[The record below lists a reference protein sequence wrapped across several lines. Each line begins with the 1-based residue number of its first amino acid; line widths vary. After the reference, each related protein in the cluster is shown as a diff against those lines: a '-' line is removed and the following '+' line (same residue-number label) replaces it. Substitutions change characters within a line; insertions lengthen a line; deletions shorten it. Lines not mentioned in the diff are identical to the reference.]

1 MRSFLVF
8 ALTAAILCGLVWGGW
23 AYLHRDGLDDGGFI
37 GDLGDANGSKLTLA
51 ITGEAPQSL
60 DIRTDSSTALDQAL
74 LGNVYETLLK
84 RTTDNGVAPG
94 IASSWSISDDGLT
107 YTFQLNGAMH
117 FANGDTLDAT
127 DVVDSLRRSV
137 QNNYAGTDKLDGL
150 SSVSGTGADTV
161 VITLSKPN
169 PDLPWLLSGRP
180 GIVYDSG
187 ANVDYATHSLG
198 SGPFSVK
205 SFEAG
210 KSLTLQRNANYW
222 NTSAAARS
230 HTITLDYFADANL
243 AATAMAKGETD
254 LIVEAAPGTLD
265 MLRSHS
271 DITLQQVDSTRKVL
285 LGFNGRSDSMFS
297 EARMRQGVRYAINHQ
312 AIVDDQGAAGLLGGP
327 ISSLDPGYEDL
338 TGLFPYDFQRAYRTT
353 AYFIP
358 VFTKETKRLVVPTE
372 YAHIADMIANDLNK
386 LDLGVRVE
394 VIDDA
399 TWRTR
404 VVEQHDFDMTIFA
417 MNGSHDV
424 DDLADPSL
432 FLGYTDG
439 EGEEFAKRAR
449 AATNDAEYADRLKT
463 LARRLSDNAAA
474 DFLYVERPWIAYR
487 NTVTGVPTFNRPDV
501 SLPLETLGKA

>member
-8 ALTAAILCGLVWGGW
+8 VLTTAILCGLVWGGW
-23 AYLHRDGLDDGGFI
+23 TYLRNGEGRGEFLDGLGDEGG
-37 GDLGDANGSKLTLA
+37 AKLTVA
-51 ITGEAPQSL
+51 VTTTAPQSL

-94 IASSWSISDDGLT
+94 IAASWQTSDDGLT
-107 YTFQLNGAMH
+107 YTFQLNDGMQ
-117 FANGDTLDAT
+117 FANGDALDAT
-127 DVVDSLRRSV
+127 DVVDSLRQSV
-137 QNNYAGTDKLDGL
+137 QNGYVGTDKLDGL
-150 SSVSGTGADTV
+150 ASVSSTGASTV
-161 VITLSKPN
+161 VIALNKPN
-169 PDLPWLLSGRP
+169 PDLLWLLSGRP
-180 GIVYDSG
+180 GIVYDTQ
-187 ANVDYATHSLG
+187 ATVDYATGALG

-210 KSLTLQRNANYW
+210 KSLTLQRNAKYW
-222 NTSAAARS
+222 NASAAARS
-230 HTITLDYFADANL
+230 RTITLNYFADANL
-243 AATAMAKGETD
+243 AATAMAKAEAD
-254 LIVEAAPGTLD
+254 LIIEAAPGTLET
-265 MLRSHS
+265 LRSHS

-312 AIVDDQGAAGLLGGP
+312 TLVDDNGAAGLLGGP

-372 YAHIADMIANDLNK
+372 YAHIADLIAADLNK
-386 LDLGVRVE
+386 LDLGVQVE
-394 VIDDA
+394 VLDDA
-399 TWRTR
+399 AWRTR

-424 DDLADPSL
+424 ADLADPSL

-439 EGEEFAKRAR
+439 NGEEYAKQAR
-449 AATNDAEYADRLKT
+449 AATNDAEYTDRLKV
-463 LARRLSDNAAA
+463 LAKRLSDNAAV

-487 NTVTGVPTFNRPDV
+487 NNVTGVPTFNRPDV
-501 SLPLETLGKA
+501 SLPLETLDKA